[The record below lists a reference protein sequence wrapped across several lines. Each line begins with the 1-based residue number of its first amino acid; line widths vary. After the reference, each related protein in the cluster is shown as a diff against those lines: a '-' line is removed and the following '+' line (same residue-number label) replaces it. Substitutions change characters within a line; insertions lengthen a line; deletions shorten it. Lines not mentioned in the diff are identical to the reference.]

1 LQFDQFILGL
11 DQTIFT
17 QEGASEE
24 AAAAGSIP
32 TARGIANLIPTQW
45 HSINGSDNNPPFSWA
60 SNNDLYHIRTLYAEI
75 PCLLQILKE

>member
-1 LQFDQFILGL
+1 LGL

-24 AAAAGSIP
+24 AVEAYSIP
-32 TARGIANLIPTQW
+32 TARGIANLIPAQR
-45 HSINGSDNNPPFSWA
+45 HSMDCSGNNPPFPWA
-60 SNNDLYHIRTLYAEI
+60 SNNDLYHIRTAYAEV